1 MKDIIL
7 LAVAAVLCLMAV
19 ALFRNIRALRRL
31 ALSAAGGLAAF
42 GAVNLTGFL
51 TGAAALGLTPNLWT
65 IGTAVLLGIPG
76 VTGLM
81 FVRWILGV

>member
-1 MKDIIL
+1 MKTIL
-7 LAVAAVLCLMAV
+7 ALAAASVLCLIAV
-19 ALFRNIRALRRL
+19 AVLRGSRALRRL

-51 TGAAALGLTPNLWT
+51 AGSATLGLVPNLWT
-65 IGTAVLLGIPG
+65 VGTAVVLGIPG

>member
-1 MKDIIL
+1 MKEIIL
-7 LAVAAVLCLMAV
+7 LAVAAVLCLLAV
-19 ALFRNIRALRRL
+19 ALLRNARALRRL

-51 TGAAALGLTPNLWT
+51 TSSAALTLAPNLWT

-76 VTGLM
+76 IAGLM
-81 FVRWILGV
+81 FVKWILGV